1 MPTPRPEISPQQHA
15 LSILS
20 PGRHPATDGG
30 VHFHFGAGEDAAI
43 AAKQPTEKNHT
54 SKLSPPSENHET
66 NAVGLRAP
74 VLALIAKFVSLSA
87 GAERLVSQEEACGRE
102 GRGDRLPGHPGGGED
117 RRPEE
122 GDDRAA
128 AAAGERALGQDDTG
142 RSGEGASGHAS
153 VGADGRVGANFCSAA
168 PVLWQMRAL
177 DAQLYPEKLKAIAQ
191 QVQDQQS
198 LGQLQQHE
206 QLELDST
213 PAHSPQVGAINM
225 AI

>member
-1 MPTPRPEISPQQHA
+1 MVS
-15 LSILS
+15 
-20 PGRHPATDGG
+20 G
-30 VHFHFGAGEDAAI
+30 
-43 AAKQPTEKNHT
+43 
-54 SKLSPPSENHET
+54 
-66 NAVGLRAP
+66 P
-74 VLALIAKFVSLSA
+74 VLALIAKFVSLSV
-87 GAERLVSQEEACGRE
+87 GAERLISQEEARGRE

-122 GDDRAA
+122 GDDRVA

-142 RSGEGASGHAS
+142 RSGEGANEHAR
-153 VGADGRVGANFCSAA
+153 VRADGRVGANFYSAA

-177 DAQLYPEKLKAIAQ
+177 DAQLYPEKLKAIALQ
-191 QVQDQQS
+191 AQDQQS
-198 LGQLQQHE
+198 LGQL